1 MSGGSGS
8 GATAEV
14 GVEEGV
20 VILVSVDAE
29 AEGYKVG
36 DVLTI
41 SASVIGGTVDVEITL
56 QASDIIADAYSVIRL
71 SQYRK
76 SQQVNYVVDE
86 AYEDLKTSLQ
96 VGG

>member
-1 MSGGSGS
+1 MHQEVKPKVLLHKHRLLGGSGS

-36 DVLTI
+36 DAPR
-41 SASVIGGTVDVEITL
+41 SEAKG
-56 QASDIIADAYSVIRL
+56 
-71 SQYRK
+71 
-76 SQQVNYVVDE
+76 VV
-86 AYEDLKTSLQ
+86 A
-96 VGG
+96 